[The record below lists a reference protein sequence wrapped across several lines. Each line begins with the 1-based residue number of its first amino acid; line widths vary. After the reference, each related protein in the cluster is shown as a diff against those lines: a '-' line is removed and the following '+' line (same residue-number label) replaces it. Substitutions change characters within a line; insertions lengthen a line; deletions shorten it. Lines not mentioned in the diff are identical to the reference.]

1 VILATVRDTDQD
13 DVQETP
19 DEISSEKT
27 TEETGEKA
35 TDETTE
41 VTIDGSIT
49 ETGEETGQETGEEN
63 VQDSERDWERDRE
76 ELDLVLNV
84 LPPGVA
90 DILRARDDLNQ
101 LLEVILD
108 LGRFPEAR
116 FVSGDAELNE
126 TPITADDLQNVIE
139 RIGDFG
145 EDNRAGIERTLHRIS
160 AIRNRRGSVVGI
172 TCRVGR
178 AVFGTIDII
187 EDLAFS
193 GKNIL
198 LLGRP
203 GVGKTTML
211 REMARVLSGQAR
223 KRVIIVDT
231 SNEIAGDGD
240 VPHPA
245 IGRARRMQVKSPAA
259 QHGVM
264 IEAVENHM
272 PETVIIDEMS
282 SEEETAAARTIA
294 ERGVQL
300 IATAHGNTLDNL
312 IMNPTLSD
320 LVGGIQTVTL
330 GDQEARFRGTQK
342 SVLERKAPPT
352 FDVVV
357 EIQGWDKLAVHDNVA
372 QVVDQ
377 WLRGFPIS
385 PEVRTM
391 GTSGEV
397 VRTQEQ
403 ARVSEAQPGSW
414 QQQGQKG
421 GRQRDRQPDQ
431 QMDRQAQGQPVQ
443 AQLAQ
448 SAMAAPAAPMGMRAP
463 ESKVKEAEV
472 RIFLFG
478 VGRDKLEAAAAESG
492 RVVHIVNELRQAD
505 VVLTT
510 KTHYRRG
517 SQLVR
522 IAETSGTPV
531 CVLRKNTMVQLQEF
545 LDTIIKDWH
554 RDNDGSGPGII
565 PGMGNSGD
573 GPAFTGPNSSP
584 AMDKAMDEAE
594 EAANRVL
601 SGEQTVHLAPQRSYI
616 RRLQHLLGQR
626 YNVASVSQ
634 GKEPERSVLFY
645 RV

>member
-1 VILATVRDTDQD
+1 MATV
-13 DVQETP
+13 QE
-19 DEISSEKT
+19 EI
-27 TEETGEKA
+27 
-35 TDETTE
+35 
-41 VTIDGSIT
+41 
-49 ETGEETGQETGEEN
+49 QEPGR
-63 VQDSERDWERDRE
+63 EREQRE
-76 ELDLVLNV
+76 QLELDLVLNV
-84 LPPGVA
+84 LPPDVAGV
-90 DILRARDDLNQ
+90 LRDRDDLDQ
-101 LLEVILD
+101 LLEVVLD
-108 LGRFPEAR
+108 LGRLPEAR
-116 FVSGDAELNE
+116 FVSGDAELNDQPV
-126 TPITADDLQNVIE
+126 TTADLENVIE

-145 EDNRAGIERTLHRIS
+145 DDNRAGIERTLHRIS
-160 AIRNRRGSVVGI
+160 AIRNRRGQVIGI

-178 AVFGTIDII
+178 AVFGTIKII

-211 REMARVLSGQAR
+211 REMARVLSQEAK

-245 IGRARRMQVKSPAA
+245 IGRSRRMQVPTPSQ

-272 PETVIIDEMS
+272 PETIVIDEMGT
-282 SEEETAAARTIA
+282 EQEAAAARTIA

-330 GDQEARFRGTQK
+330 GDQEARYRGTQK

-357 EIQGWDKLAVHDNVA
+357 EIQGWAKLAVHDNVS

-391 GTSGEV
+391 GDDGEV
-397 VRTQEQ
+397 KRSQEQ
-403 ARVSEAQPGSW
+403 VRVSEAQPGSW
-414 QQQGQKG
+414 QSDSRRGRGGRENQSSQRQSPQGQ
-421 GRQRDRQPDQ
+421 
-431 QMDRQAQGQPVQ
+431 MM
-443 AQLAQ
+443 AQ
-448 SAMAAPAAPMGMRAP
+448 SQMAALVEPEAA
-463 ESKVKEAEV
+463 VKASEV

-492 RVVHIVNELRQAD
+492 TALQIVNELRRAD
-505 VVLTT
+505 LVLTT

-522 IAETSGTPV
+522 IAESSGTPV
-531 CVLRKNTMVQLQEF
+531 CVLRKNTMPQLQEF
-545 LDTIIKDWH
+545 LDTVIKEWH
-554 RDNDGSGPGII
+554 GGGGNGMLANLGNDE
-565 PGMGNSGD
+565 D
-573 GPAFTGPNSSP
+573 GPPFTGQNGSP
-584 AMDKAMDEAE
+584 TMEKAMDEAE
-594 EAANRVL
+594 DAANRVL

-634 GKEPERSVLFY
+634 GREPERAVLFY

>member
-1 VILATVRDTDQD
+1 MATV
-13 DVQETP
+13 QE
-19 DEISSEKT
+19 EI
-27 TEETGEKA
+27 
-35 TDETTE
+35 
-41 VTIDGSIT
+41 
-49 ETGEETGQETGEEN
+49 QEPGR
-63 VQDSERDWERDRE
+63 EREQRE
-76 ELDLVLNV
+76 QLELDLVLNV
-84 LPPGVA
+84 LPPDVAGV
-90 DILRARDDLNQ
+90 LRDRDDLDQ
-101 LLEVILD
+101 LLEVVLD
-108 LGRFPEAR
+108 LGRLPEAR
-116 FVSGDAELNE
+116 FVSGDAELNDQPV
-126 TPITADDLQNVIE
+126 TTADLENVIE

-145 EDNRAGIERTLHRIS
+145 DDNRAGIERTLHRIS
-160 AIRNRRGSVVGI
+160 AIRNRRGQVIGI

-178 AVFGTIDII
+178 AVFGTIKII

-211 REMARVLSGQAR
+211 REMARVLSQEAK

-245 IGRARRMQVKSPAA
+245 IGRSRRMQVPTPSQ

-272 PETVIIDEMS
+272 PETIVIDEMGT
-282 SEEETAAARTIA
+282 EQEAAAARTIA

-330 GDQEARFRGTQK
+330 GDQEARYRGTQK

-357 EIQGWDKLAVHDNVA
+357 EIQGWAKLAVHDNVS

-391 GTSGEV
+391 GDDGEV
-397 VRTQEQ
+397 KRSQEQ
-403 ARVSEAQPGSW
+403 VRVSEAQPGSW
-414 QQQGQKG
+414 QSDSRRGRGGRENQSSQRQSPQGQI
-421 GRQRDRQPDQ
+421 
-431 QMDRQAQGQPVQ
+431 M
-443 AQLAQ
+443 AQ
-448 SAMAAPAAPMGMRAP
+448 SQMAALVEPEAA
-463 ESKVKEAEV
+463 VKASEV

-492 RVVHIVNELRQAD
+492 IALQIVNELRRAD
-505 VVLTT
+505 LVLTT

-522 IAETSGTPV
+522 IAESSGTPV
-531 CVLRKNTMVQLQEF
+531 CVLRKNTMPQLQEF
-545 LDTIIKDWH
+545 LDTVIKEWH
-554 RDNDGSGPGII
+554 GGGGNGMLANLGNDE
-565 PGMGNSGD
+565 D
-573 GPAFTGPNSSP
+573 GPPFTGQNGSP
-584 AMDKAMDEAE
+584 TMEKAMDEAE
-594 EAANRVL
+594 DAANRVL
-601 SGEQTVHLAPQRSYI
+601 SGEQTIHLSPQRSYI

-634 GKEPERSVLFY
+634 GREPERAVLFY

>member
-1 VILATVRDTDQD
+1 MATVQEEIQEEGRD
-13 DVQETP
+13 E
-19 DEISSEKT
+19 EKR
-27 TEETGEKA
+27 ETGR
-35 TDETTE
+35 
-41 VTIDGSIT
+41 
-49 ETGEETGQETGEEN
+49 GE
-63 VQDSERDWERDRE
+63 RE
-76 ELDLVLNV
+76 QLELDLVLNV

-90 DILRARDDLNQ
+90 EVLRARDDLDQ
-101 LLEVILD
+101 LLEVVLD
-108 LGRFPEAR
+108 LGRLPEAR
-116 FVSGDAELNE
+116 FVSGDADLDES
-126 TPITADDLQNVIE
+126 PVTAADLENVIE
-139 RIGDFG
+139 RVGDFG
-145 EDNRAGIERTLHRIS
+145 DDNRAGIERTLHRIS
-160 AIRNRRGSVVGI
+160 AIRNRRGQVVGI

-178 AVFGTIDII
+178 AVFGTIKII

-211 REMARVLSGQAR
+211 REMARVLSIEAR

-245 IGRARRMQVKSPAA
+245 IGRSRRMQVKTPSL
-259 QHGVM
+259 QHGIM

-272 PETVIIDEMS
+272 PETIIIDEMGT
-282 SEEETAAARTIA
+282 EQEAAAARTIA

-330 GDQEARFRGTQK
+330 GDQEARYRGTQK

-357 EIQGWDKLAVHDNVA
+357 EIQGWDRLAVHDNVA

-385 PEVRTM
+385 AEVRSM
-391 GTSGEV
+391 GDDGEV
-397 VRTQEQ
+397 KRSQEQ
-403 ARVSEAQPGSW
+403 ARVSEVQPGTW
-414 QQQGQKG
+414 QADNRRG
-421 GRQRDRQPDQ
+421 GRQGNRS
-431 QMDRQAQGQPVQ
+431 AQGQSPQ
-443 AQLAQ
+443 GQTPQGQLIAESQ
-448 SAMAAPAAPMGMRAP
+448 MAAPTALVEP
-463 ESKVKEAEV
+463 EAVVKASEV
-472 RIFLFG
+472 RVFLFG
-478 VGRDKLEAAAAESG
+478 VGRDKLEAAVAESG
-492 RVVHIVNELRQAD
+492 TVVQIVNELRRAD
-505 VVLTT
+505 LVLTT

-522 IAETSGTPV
+522 IAESSGTPV
-531 CVLRKNTMVQLQEF
+531 CVLRKNTMPQLQEF
-545 LDTIIKDWH
+545 LQTVIKEWH
-554 RDNDGSGPGII
+554 GGGNGAGQGLMPDLGNDD
-565 PGMGNSGD
+565 D
-573 GPAFTGPNSSP
+573 GPPFTGQNSSP
-584 AMDKAMDEAE
+584 TMEKAMDEAE
-594 EAANRVL
+594 DAANRVL
-601 SGEQTVHLAPQRSYI
+601 AGEQTVHLTPQRSYI

-634 GKEPERSVLFY
+634 GREPERAVLFY

>member
-1 VILATVRDTDQD
+1 LATA
-13 DVQETP
+13 QE
-19 DEISSEKT
+19 EI
-27 TEETGEKA
+27 
-35 TDETTE
+35 
-41 VTIDGSIT
+41 
-49 ETGEETGQETGEEN
+49 QEPGR
-63 VQDSERDWERDRE
+63 EREQRE
-76 ELDLVLNV
+76 QLELDLVLNV
-84 LPPGVA
+84 LPPDVAGV
-90 DILRARDDLNQ
+90 LRDRDDLDQ
-101 LLEVILD
+101 LLEVVLD
-108 LGRFPEAR
+108 LGRLPEAR
-116 FVSGDAELNE
+116 FVSGDAELNDQPV
-126 TPITADDLQNVIE
+126 TTADLENVIE

-145 EDNRAGIERTLHRIS
+145 DDNRAGIERTLHRIS
-160 AIRNRRGSVVGI
+160 AIRNRRGQVIGI

-178 AVFGTIDII
+178 AVFGTIKII

-211 REMARVLSGQAR
+211 REMARVLSQEAK

-245 IGRARRMQVKSPAA
+245 IGRSRRMQVPTPSQ

-272 PETVIIDEMS
+272 PETIVIDEMGT
-282 SEEETAAARTIA
+282 EQEAAAARTIA

-330 GDQEARFRGTQK
+330 GDQEARYRGTQK

-357 EIQGWDKLAVHDNVA
+357 EIQGWAKLAVHDNVS

-391 GTSGEV
+391 GDDGEV
-397 VRTQEQ
+397 KRSQEQ
-403 ARVSEAQPGSW
+403 VRVSEAQPGSW
-414 QQQGQKG
+414 QSDSRRGRGGRENQSSQRQSPQGQ
-421 GRQRDRQPDQ
+421 
-431 QMDRQAQGQPVQ
+431 MM
-443 AQLAQ
+443 AQ
-448 SAMAAPAAPMGMRAP
+448 SQMAALVEPEAA
-463 ESKVKEAEV
+463 VKASEV

-478 VGRDKLEAAAAESG
+478 VGRDKLETAAAESG
-492 RVVHIVNELRQAD
+492 TALQIVNELRRAD
-505 VVLTT
+505 LVLTT

-522 IAETSGTPV
+522 IAESSGTPV
-531 CVLRKNTMVQLQEF
+531 CVLRKNTMPQLQEF
-545 LDTIIKDWH
+545 LDTVIKEWH
-554 RDNDGSGPGII
+554 GGGGNGMLANLGNDE
-565 PGMGNSGD
+565 D
-573 GPAFTGPNSSP
+573 GPPFTGQNGSP
-584 AMDKAMDEAE
+584 TMEKAMDEAE
-594 EAANRVL
+594 DAANRVL
-601 SGEQTVHLAPQRSYI
+601 SGEQTIHLSPQRSYI

-634 GKEPERSVLFY
+634 GREPERAVLFY

>member
-1 VILATVRDTDQD
+1 LATV
-13 DVQETP
+13 QE
-19 DEISSEKT
+19 EIQQA
-27 TEETGEKA
+27 GR
-35 TDETTE
+35 
-41 VTIDGSIT
+41 
-49 ETGEETGQETGEEN
+49 
-63 VQDSERDWERDRE
+63 EREQV
-76 ELDLVLNV
+76 ELELVLNV
-84 LPPGVA
+84 LPGAIAEV
-90 DILRARDDLNQ
+90 LRVRDDLGQ
-101 LLEVILD
+101 LLEVVLD
-108 LGRFPEAR
+108 LGRLPEAR

-126 TPITADDLQNVIE
+126 HPVTADDLANVIE
-139 RIGDFG
+139 RIGEFG
-145 EDNRAGIERTLHRIS
+145 DDNRAGIERTLHRIS
-160 AIRNRRGSVVGI
+160 AIRNRKGQVIGI

-178 AVFGTIDII
+178 AVFGTIKII

-211 REMARVLSGQAR
+211 REMARVLSEEAK

-245 IGRARRMQVKSPAA
+245 IGRSRRMQVRTPSQ

-272 PETVIIDEMS
+272 PETIIIDEMGT
-282 SEEETAAARTIA
+282 EQEAAAARTIA

-330 GDQEARFRGTQK
+330 GDQEARYRGTQK
-342 SVLERKAPPT
+342 TVLERKAPPT

-357 EIQGWDKLAVHDNVA
+357 EIQGWDRLAVHDNVD

-377 WLRGFPIS
+377 WLRGFPIA
-385 PEVRTM
+385 PEVRWL
-391 GTSGEV
+391 GDDGDVKHSQEI
-397 VRTQEQ
+397 VRH
-403 ARVSEAQPGSW
+403 SEAKPGSW
-414 QQQGQKG
+414 QPENSRQGRTG
-421 GRQRDRQPDQ
+421 GRPS
-431 QMDRQAQGQPVQ
+431 
-443 AQLAQ
+443 Q
-448 SAMAAPAAPMGMRAP
+448 SQMAAPSATATQPTPSASTQH
-463 ESKVKEAEV
+463 ESVVKEAEV
-472 RIFLFG
+472 RVFLFG

-492 RVVHIVNELRQAD
+492 TVVHIVNELRRAD
-505 VVLTT
+505 LVLTT

-522 IAETSGTPV
+522 IAESSGTPV
-531 CVLRKNTMVQLQEF
+531 CVLRKNTMPQLHEF
-545 LDTIIKDWH
+545 LDTVIKEWH
-554 RDNDGSGPGII
+554 NGGNGRAHGGVPGLGNDDANP
-565 PGMGNSGD
+565 P
-573 GPAFTGPNSSP
+573 FTGDNSSP
-584 AMDKAMDEAE
+584 TMEKAMDEAE

-601 SGEQTVHLAPQRSYI
+601 SGEQTIHLAPQRSYI

-634 GKEPERSVLFY
+634 GREPERAVMFY

>member
-1 VILATVRDTDQD
+1 MATV
-13 DVQETP
+13 QE
-19 DEISSEKT
+19 EIQ
-27 TEETGEKA
+27 EE
-35 TDETTE
+35 
-41 VTIDGSIT
+41 DG
-49 ETGEETGQETGEEN
+49 Q
-63 VQDSERDWERDRE
+63 RE
-76 ELDLVLNV
+76 QREQREQMELDLVLNV

-90 DILRARDDLNQ
+90 VILRTRDDLDQ
-101 LLEVILD
+101 LLEVVLD
-108 LGRFPEAR
+108 LGRLPEAR
-116 FVSGDAELNE
+116 FVSGDAELDQS
-126 TPITADDLQNVIE
+126 PVTAADLENVIE

-160 AIRNRRGSVVGI
+160 AIRNRRGQVIGI

-178 AVFGTIDII
+178 AVFGTIKII

-211 REMARVLSGQAR
+211 REMARILSQEAR

-245 IGRARRMQVKSPAA
+245 IGRSRRMQVPTPLQ

-272 PETVIIDEMS
+272 PETIIIDEMGT
-282 SEEETAAARTIA
+282 EQEAAAARTIA

-330 GDQEARFRGTQK
+330 GDQEARYRGTQK

-357 EIQGWDKLAVHDNVA
+357 EIQGWDRLAVHDNVA
-372 QVVDQ
+372 EVVDQ
-377 WLRGFPIS
+377 WLRGYPIAPEIRS
-385 PEVRTM
+385 MGDDGEVR
-391 GTSGEV
+391 
-397 VRTQEQ
+397 RIQEQ

-414 QQQGQKG
+414 QPNSRRQGRHGGRHAPAQSPQGQL
-421 GRQRDRQPDQ
+421 
-431 QMDRQAQGQPVQ
+431 M
-443 AQLAQ
+443 AQ
-448 SAMAAPAAPMGMRAP
+448 SEMGAPVARIEPDAGQKA
-463 ESKVKEAEV
+463 SEV
-472 RIFLFG
+472 RVFLFG

-492 RVVHIVNELRQAD
+492 TVVQIVNELRRAD
-505 VVLTT
+505 LVLTT

-522 IAETSGTPV
+522 IAESSGTPV
-531 CVLRKNTMVQLQEF
+531 CVLRKNTMPQLQEF
-545 LDTIIKDWH
+545 LGTVIKEWH
-554 RDNDGSGPGII
+554 GGGGGNGVGMMPDLGNDD
-565 PGMGNSGD
+565 D
-573 GPAFTGPNSSP
+573 GPPFTGGNSSP
-584 AMDKAMDEAE
+584 AMEKAMDEAE
-594 EAANRVL
+594 DAANRVL
-601 SGEQTVHLAPQRSYI
+601 SGEQTVHLTPQRSYI

-634 GKEPERSVLFY
+634 GREPERSVLFY

>member
-1 VILATVRDTDQD
+1 MATV
-13 DVQETP
+13 QE
-19 DEISSEKT
+19 EI
-27 TEETGEKA
+27 GG
-35 TDETTE
+35 
-41 VTIDGSIT
+41 DG
-49 ETGEETGQETGEEN
+49 
-63 VQDSERDWERDRE
+63 RDRE
-76 ELDLVLNV
+76 QVELDLVLNV

-90 DILRARDDLNQ
+90 NVLRTREDLDQ
-101 LLEVILD
+101 LLEVVLD
-108 LGRFPEAR
+108 LGRLPEAR
-116 FVSGDAELNE
+116 FVSGDA
-126 TPITADDLQNVIE
+126 DLDQSPVTIGDLENVIE
-139 RIGDFG
+139 RVGDFG

-160 AIRNRRGSVVGI
+160 AIRNRRGQVIGI

-178 AVFGTIDII
+178 AVFGTIKII

-211 REMARVLSGQAR
+211 REMARVLSQAAQ

-240 VPHPA
+240 VPHSA
-245 IGRARRMQVKSPAA
+245 IGRSRRMQVPSPAR

-272 PETVIIDEMS
+272 PETIVIDEMGTEQEAS
-282 SEEETAAARTIA
+282 AARTIA

-330 GDQEARFRGTQK
+330 GDQEARYRGTQK
-342 SVLERKAPPT
+342 SVLERKGPPT

-357 EIQGWDKLAVHDNVA
+357 EIQGWDRLAVHDNVA

-377 WLRGFPIS
+377 WLRGFPIA
-385 PEVRTM
+385 PEIRSL
-391 GTSGEV
+391 GENGEV
-397 VRTQEQ
+397 IRTQEQ
-403 ARVSEAQPGSW
+403 DRVSEAQPGSW
-414 QQQGQKG
+414 QPDNRRR
-421 GRQRDRQPDQ
+421 GRHGTRAP
-431 QMDRQAQGQPVQ
+431 QGQPLPGQ
-443 AQLAQ
+443 MIAQVTMDPPTPLKD
-448 SAMAAPAAPMGMRAP
+448 P
-463 ESKVKEAEV
+463 ESVVKESEV
-472 RIFLFG
+472 RVFLFG
-478 VGRDKLEAAAAESG
+478 IGRDKLEVAATESG
-492 RVVHIVNELRQAD
+492 ISVQIVNELRRAD
-505 VVLTT
+505 LVLTT

-522 IAETSGTPV
+522 IAESSGTPV
-531 CVLRKNTMVQLQEF
+531 CVLRKNTMPQIQEF
-545 LDTIIKDWH
+545 LGTVVKEWSGGNEQIDGFIPDLG
-554 RDNDGSGPGII
+554 NDDDRP
-565 PGMGNSGD
+565 P
-573 GPAFTGPNSSP
+573 FTGGNSSP
-584 AMDKAMDEAE
+584 TMEKAMDEAE
-594 EAANRVL
+594 QAANRVL

-626 YNVASVSQ
+626 YKVASVSQ
-634 GKEPERSVLFY
+634 GREPQRAVLFY

>member
-1 VILATVRDTDQD
+1 LATVQEEL
-13 DVQETP
+13 QETRRGK
-19 DEISSEKT
+19 E
-27 TEETGEKA
+27 
-35 TDETTE
+35 
-41 VTIDGSIT
+41 
-49 ETGEETGQETGEEN
+49 Q
-63 VQDSERDWERDRE
+63 E
-76 ELDLVLNV
+76 ELDLILNV
-84 LPPGVA
+84 VPDNVTEA
-90 DILRARDDLNQ
+90 LRDRDDLGG
-101 LLEVILD
+101 LLEIVLD
-108 LGRFPEAR
+108 LGRLPEAR
-116 FVSGDAELNE
+116 FVSGDVELDQR
-126 TPITADDLQNVIE
+126 PVTAQDLAKVVE
-139 RIGDFG
+139 RVGEFGD
-145 EDNRAGIERTLHRIS
+145 DNRAGIERTLHRIS
-160 AIRNRRGSVVGI
+160 AIRNRKGQVIGI

-178 AVFGTIDII
+178 AVFGTIKII

-211 REMARVLSGQAR
+211 REMARVLSDEAK

-245 IGRARRMQVKSPAA
+245 IGRSRRMQVRSPSQ

-272 PETVIIDEMS
+272 PETIIIDEMGT
-282 SEEETAAARTIA
+282 EQEAAAARTIA

-330 GDQEARFRGTQK
+330 GDQEARYRGTQK

-352 FDVVV
+352 FDAVV
-357 EIQGWDKLAVHDNVA
+357 EIQGWDRLAVHDNVD

-377 WLRGFPIS
+377 WLRGFPIA
-385 PEVRTM
+385 PEIRWL
-391 GTSGEV
+391 GEDGEV
-397 VRTQEQ
+397 KRSQELVRN
-403 ARVSEAQPGSW
+403 SEAKPGSW
-414 QQQGQKG
+414 QPESPRHQS
-421 GRQRDRQPDQ
+421 RPASRA
-431 QMDRQAQGQPVQ
+431 AQGQTHQ
-443 AQLAQ
+443 NQMAQTQ
-448 SAMAAPAAPMGMRAP
+448 VAAPSALPAP
-463 ESKVKEAEV
+463 ESTVKESEV
-472 RIFLFG
+472 RVFLFG
-478 VGRDKLEAAAAESG
+478 VGRDKLEAAAAESETVV
-492 RVVHIVNELRQAD
+492 RVVNELRQAD

-522 IAETSGTPV
+522 IAESSGTPV
-531 CVLRKNTMVQLQEF
+531 CVLRKNTMPQLQEF
-545 LDTIIKDWH
+545 LDTVIKQWH
-554 RDNDGSGPGII
+554 SGGNGRGKMSDFGNDD
-565 PGMGNSGD
+565 D
-573 GPAFTGPNSSP
+573 GPPFTGGNGSP
-584 AMDKAMDEAE
+584 SVDRAMDEAE
-594 EAANRVL
+594 EAANQVL

-634 GKEPERSVLFY
+634 GREPERAVMFY

>member
-1 VILATVRDTDQD
+1 MATV
-13 DVQETP
+13 QE
-19 DEISSEKT
+19 EI
-27 TEETGEKA
+27 
-35 TDETTE
+35 
-41 VTIDGSIT
+41 
-49 ETGEETGQETGEEN
+49 QEPGR
-63 VQDSERDWERDRE
+63 EREQRE
-76 ELDLVLNV
+76 QLELDLVLNV
-84 LPPGVA
+84 LPPDVAGV
-90 DILRARDDLNQ
+90 LRDRDDLDQ
-101 LLEVILD
+101 LLEVVLD
-108 LGRFPEAR
+108 LGRLPEAR
-116 FVSGDAELNE
+116 FVSGDAELNDE
-126 TPITADDLQNVIE
+126 PVTTADLENVIE

-145 EDNRAGIERTLHRIS
+145 DDNRAGIERTLHRIS
-160 AIRNRRGSVVGI
+160 AIRNRRGQVIGI

-178 AVFGTIDII
+178 AVFGTIKII

-211 REMARVLSGQAR
+211 REMARVLSQEAK

-245 IGRARRMQVKSPAA
+245 IGRSRRMQVPTPSQ

-272 PETVIIDEMS
+272 PETIVIDEMGT
-282 SEEETAAARTIA
+282 EQEAAAARTIA

-330 GDQEARFRGTQK
+330 GDQEARYRGTQK

-357 EIQGWDKLAVHDNVA
+357 EIQGWAKLAVHDNVS

-391 GTSGEV
+391 GDDGEV
-397 VRTQEQ
+397 KRSQEQ
-403 ARVSEAQPGSW
+403 VRVSEAQPGSW
-414 QQQGQKG
+414 QSDSRRGRGGRENQSSQRQSPQGQ
-421 GRQRDRQPDQ
+421 
-431 QMDRQAQGQPVQ
+431 MM
-443 AQLAQ
+443 AQ
-448 SAMAAPAAPMGMRAP
+448 SQMAALVEPEAA
-463 ESKVKEAEV
+463 VKASEV

-492 RVVHIVNELRQAD
+492 TALQIVNELRRAD
-505 VVLTT
+505 LVLTT

-522 IAETSGTPV
+522 IAESSGTPV
-531 CVLRKNTMVQLQEF
+531 CVLRKNTMPQLQEF
-545 LDTIIKDWH
+545 LDTVIKEWH
-554 RDNDGSGPGII
+554 GGGGNGMLANLGNDE
-565 PGMGNSGD
+565 D
-573 GPAFTGPNSSP
+573 GPPFTGQNGSP
-584 AMDKAMDEAE
+584 TMEKAMDEAE
-594 EAANRVL
+594 DAANRVL
-601 SGEQTVHLAPQRSYI
+601 SGEQTIHLSPQRSYI

-634 GKEPERSVLFY
+634 GREPERAVLFY

>member
-1 VILATVRDTDQD
+1 MATV
-13 DVQETP
+13 QE
-19 DEISSEKT
+19 EIPEP
-27 TEETGEKA
+27 GR
-35 TDETTE
+35 
-41 VTIDGSIT
+41 
-49 ETGEETGQETGEEN
+49 
-63 VQDSERDWERDRE
+63 EREQLE
-76 ELDLVLNV
+76 QLELDLVLDV
-84 LPPGVA
+84 LPPEVAGV
-90 DILRARDDLNQ
+90 LRNRDDLDQ
-101 LLEVILD
+101 LLEVVLD
-108 LGRFPEAR
+108 LGRLPEAR
-116 FVSGDAELNE
+116 FVSGDAELNDE
-126 TPITADDLQNVIE
+126 PVTTADLENVIE

-145 EDNRAGIERTLHRIS
+145 DDNRAGIERTLHRIS
-160 AIRNRRGSVVGI
+160 AIRNRRGQVIGI

-178 AVFGTIDII
+178 AVFGTIKII

-211 REMARVLSGQAR
+211 REMARVLSQEAK

-245 IGRARRMQVKSPAA
+245 IGRSRRMQVPTPSQ

-272 PETVIIDEMS
+272 PETIVIDEMGT
-282 SEEETAAARTIA
+282 EQEAAAARTIA

-330 GDQEARFRGTQK
+330 GDQEARYRGTQK

-357 EIQGWDKLAVHDNVA
+357 EIQGWAKLAVHDNVS

-391 GTSGEV
+391 GDDGEV
-397 VRTQEQ
+397 KRSQEQ
-403 ARVSEAQPGSW
+403 VRVSEAQPGSW
-414 QQQGQKG
+414 QSDSRRGRGGRANQSSQRQSPQGQ
-421 GRQRDRQPDQ
+421 
-431 QMDRQAQGQPVQ
+431 MM
-443 AQLAQ
+443 AQ
-448 SAMAAPAAPMGMRAP
+448 SQMAALVEP
-463 ESKVKEAEV
+463 EAVVKASEV

-492 RVVHIVNELRQAD
+492 TALQIVNELRRAD
-505 VVLTT
+505 LVLTT

-522 IAETSGTPV
+522 IAESSGTPV
-531 CVLRKNTMVQLQEF
+531 CVLRKNTMPQLQEF
-545 LDTIIKDWH
+545 LDTVIKEWH
-554 RDNDGSGPGII
+554 GGGGNGMLANLGNDE
-565 PGMGNSGD
+565 D
-573 GPAFTGPNSSP
+573 GPPFTGQNGSP
-584 AMDKAMDEAE
+584 TMEKAMDEAE
-594 EAANRVL
+594 DAANRVL
-601 SGEQTVHLAPQRSYI
+601 SGEQTIHLAPQRSYI

-634 GKEPERSVLFY
+634 GREPERAVLFY